1 VSSRVKR
8 SRLDPQ
14 ARKDL
19 ILDAAAH
26 VVTTEGLAAVSME
39 RLGRQA
45 GVSKGLVYNYFP
57 NRTLLLQSL
66 LLRENRD
73 YDRQQR
79 EAAESARDVETM
91 VRVTTR
97 TYLEHIAEK
106 GILIQRLLSEPA
118 IGAAT
123 SEMEEAGRRQ
133 AMDYLSTR
141 LNLEHPLPP
150 AIAALMV
157 ELTLGLTGA
166 GGNYLDRKGCDL
178 ALLED
183 MLVDMILAAIN
194 AVRMRH
200 TTWRNTQTLVG

>member
-1 VSSRVKR
+1 VTQKTKR
-8 SRLDPQ
+8 SRLDPE

-19 ILDAAAH
+19 ILDAAAQ

-39 RLGRQA
+39 RLGREA

-57 NRTLLLQSL
+57 NRTALLQSL

-79 EAAESARDVETM
+79 EAAQGARDVETM

-123 SEMEEAGRRQ
+123 SEIEETGRRQ

-150 AIAALMV
+150 AIAGLMV

-166 GGNYLDRKGCDL
+166 GGAYLDRKGCDL
-178 ALLED
+178 SLLED

-194 AVRMRH
+194 AVRIRH
-200 TTWRNTQTLVG
+200 TTWRNTHSLV

>member
-1 VSSRVKR
+1 VTDKLKR

-19 ILDAAAH
+19 ILDAAAQ
-26 VVTTEGLAAVSME
+26 VVTREGLAAVSME
-39 RLGRQA
+39 RLGREA

-79 EAAESARDVETM
+79 EAAQGASDIETM

-97 TYLEHIAEK
+97 MYLEHIAEK
-106 GILIQRLLSEPA
+106 GILIQRLVSEPSV
-118 IGAAT
+118 GAAT
-123 SEMEEAGRRQ
+123 SELEETGRRQ
-133 AMDYLSTR
+133 AMDYLTTR

-150 AIAALMV
+150 AIASLMV

-166 GGNYLDRKGCDL
+166 GGAYLDRQGCDL

-194 AVRMRH
+194 AVRTRH
-200 TTWRNTQTLVG
+200 TTWRNSASLV